1 MGADTLEKVSRCR
14 EGGESQ
20 GGRSVDRNAVLF
32 KYLCSYA
39 IFFFRCGNISD
50 MDDYKQKLNDLLTAT
65 AKQGASDLHLAVGRH
80 PTLRIDG
87 VLVPLQ
93 QEPLITPDVME
104 GLVGVLVANDQQKAK
119 LLAQRQLDFA
129 YSFEDKARFR
139 VNVYYQRGYLA
150 AVLRLV
156 PAQIRT
162 IEELNLPPLIHDLSK
177 LSQGFVLVVGPA
189 GHGKSSTLAAIV
201 DEINHTRSDHV
212 ITVEDPIEY
221 LFTQD
226 QCMISQREV
235 GNDTLS
241 FHSALR
247 TVLRQDP
254 DVVMIGEMRDGVSIA
269 TAMTASETGHLVL
282 STLHTNSAAQ
292 TIDRIIDSFPPEQ
305 QGQVTS
311 QLAATLVA
319 IVSQRLLPRISGGRV
334 PATEIMIVN
343 PAIRNLIRERKT
355 YQIDL
360 VIETSL
366 QEGMVTLNRSLV
378 NLVKNKEVSL
388 ENAELYSL
396 NPAELRIL
404 LERS

>member
-1 MGADTLEKVSRCR
+1 
-14 EGGESQ
+14 
-20 GGRSVDRNAVLF
+20 
-32 KYLCSYA
+32 
-39 IFFFRCGNISD
+39 

-93 QEPLITPDVME
+93 QEAIIAPEMME
-104 GLVGVLVANDQQKAK
+104 GIVGALVSDEQKVK

-139 VNVYYQRGYLA
+139 VNVYFQRGYLA

-156 PAQIRT
+156 PAQIRS
-162 IEELNLPPLIHDLSK
+162 IDELNLPPLLHDLSK
-177 LSQGFVLVVGPA
+177 LSQGFVLLVGPA
-189 GHGKSSTLAAIV
+189 GHGKSSTLAAII
-201 DEINHTRSDHV
+201 DEINHSRSDHI
-212 ITVEDPIEY
+212 ITIEDPVEY

-235 GNDTLS
+235 GSDTLS

-254 DVVMIGEMRDGVSIA
+254 DVVMIGEMRDAVSIS
-269 TAMTASETGHLVL
+269 TAMTAAETGHLVM

-305 QGQVTS
+305 QSQVTS

-334 PATEIMIVN
+334 PAAEIMIVN

-378 NLVKNKEVSL
+378 NLVKNKEISM

>member
-1 MGADTLEKVSRCR
+1 
-14 EGGESQ
+14 
-20 GGRSVDRNAVLF
+20 
-32 KYLCSYA
+32 
-39 IFFFRCGNISD
+39 
-50 MDDYKQKLNDLLTAT
+50 MDDFKQRLNNLLTAT

-93 QEPLITPDVME
+93 SEALLTPDIME
-104 GLVGVLVANDQQKAK
+104 GVVGEMLTPEQKQK
-119 LLAQRQLDFA
+119 LLVQRQLDFA

-162 IEELNLPPLIHDLSK
+162 IEELNLPPLLHDLAK
-177 LSQGFVLVVGPA
+177 LSQGFILLVGPA

-201 DEINHTRSDHV
+201 DEINHTRSDHI

-269 TAMTASETGHLVL
+269 TAMTASETGHLVM

-305 QGQVTS
+305 QSQVTS

>member
-1 MGADTLEKVSRCR
+1 
-14 EGGESQ
+14 
-20 GGRSVDRNAVLF
+20 
-32 KYLCSYA
+32 
-39 IFFFRCGNISD
+39 
-50 MDDYKQKLNDLLTAT
+50 MDDFKQKLDGLLTAT
-65 AKQGASDLHLAVGRH
+65 AKQGASDLHLEVGRH

-93 QEPLITPDVME
+93 SEPILTPDVME
-104 GLVGVLVANDQQKAK
+104 GIVGQMLTADQKTK

-129 YSFEDKARFR
+129 YSFDDKARFR

-162 IEELNLPPLIHDLSK
+162 IEELNLPPLLHDLSK
-177 LSQGFVLVVGPA
+177 LSQGFILLVGPA

-201 DEINHTRSDHV
+201 DEINHTRSDHI
-212 ITVEDPIEY
+212 ITIEDPIEY

-254 DVVMIGEMRDGVSIA
+254 DVVMIGEMRDGVSIG
-269 TAMTASETGHLVL
+269 TAMTAAETGHLVM

-305 QGQVTS
+305 QSQVTS

>member
-1 MGADTLEKVSRCR
+1 
-14 EGGESQ
+14 
-20 GGRSVDRNAVLF
+20 
-32 KYLCSYA
+32 
-39 IFFFRCGNISD
+39 
-50 MDDYKQKLNDLLTAT
+50 MDENKQKLNDLLTTT
-65 AKQGASDLHLAVGRH
+65 AKQAASDLHIAVGRR

-93 QEPLITPDVME
+93 KESITTPE
-104 GLVGVLVANDQQKAK
+104 GAEGIIGELLTPELKEKLVRQK
-119 LLAQRQLDFA
+119 QVDFA

-150 AVLRLV
+150 AALRLV
-156 PAQIRT
+156 PARIKT
-162 IEELNLPPLIHDLSK
+162 IEELNLPPLLHDLAK
-177 LSQGFVLVVGPA
+177 LSQGFVLIVGPA
-189 GHGKSSTLAAIV
+189 GHGKSSSLAAIL
-201 DEINHTRSDHV
+201 DEINHTRSDHI
-212 ITVEDPIEY
+212 ITIEDPVEY

-226 QCMISQREV
+226 KCIVSQREV
-235 GNDTLS
+235 GSDAMS
-241 FHSALR
+241 FHGALR

-254 DVVMIGEMRDGVSIA
+254 DVVMIGEMRDSVSIA

-282 STLHTNSAAQ
+282 STLHTNSASQ
-292 TIDRIIDSFPPEQ
+292 TIDRIIDSFPAEQ

-319 IVSQRLLPRISGGRV
+319 IISERLLPRLSGGRIPSV
-334 PATEIMIVN
+334 EIMIVN

-366 QEGMVTLNRSLV
+366 QEGMITLNRSLA
-378 NLVKNKEVSL
+378 NLVKNKEISL

-404 LERS
+404 LERT